1 MIKGIIIG
9 LLIYSFI
16 NTAIVI
22 YKDCSSYFIVEAL
35 DYIVAGPFL
44 WIIMLLVKI
53 FSINFERLLN
63 KNPKPKS
70 KAKIKRIVKRTYK
83 HFTKYCDKYSKFR
96 PYIDF
101 QRKFIYDNY
110 CGIEGYNFFLIK
122 KPIYELLNK
131 DFEYIIKYQYY
142 ETIPFLQ
149 EYFRPL
155 NEEEISDLDDEI
167 IDNIKNKDRIIYTLK

>member
-16 NTAIVI
+16 NTVIVI
-22 YKDCSSYFIVEAL
+22 YKDCSSYFIVETL

-44 WIIMLLVKI
+44 WIIMFLVKGFNI
-53 FSINFERLLN
+53 SFEKLLN
-63 KNPKPKS
+63 KNSKPKN

-83 HFTKYCDKYSKFR
+83 HFTKYWDNKFR

-101 QRKFIYDNY
+101 QRRLIYDNY
-110 CGIEGYNFFLIK
+110 CGIEGYDSFLIK
-122 KPIYELLNK
+122 KPMYESLNR
-131 DFEYIIKYQYY
+131 DFKYIIKYQYY
-142 ETIPFLQ
+142 ETIPFLE

-167 IDNIKNKDRIIYTLK
+167 IDNIKSKGRIIYTLK